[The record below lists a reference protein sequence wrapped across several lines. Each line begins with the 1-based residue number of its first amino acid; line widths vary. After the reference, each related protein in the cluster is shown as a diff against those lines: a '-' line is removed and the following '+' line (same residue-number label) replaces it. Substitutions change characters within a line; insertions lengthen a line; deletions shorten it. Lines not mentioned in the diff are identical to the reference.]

1 MVKDKVGL
9 VLNEEGYATYPY
21 NVFKL
26 IEEYVKALN
35 WRITNVECGGDGSG
49 RPDHFCV
56 SQSRE
61 S

>member
-1 MVKDKVGL
+1 MLGL